1 MDTVR
6 RHSVAEVPVGKNRNT
21 PVLVHCGAGVGR
33 TGVTIACDVLLNMLN
48 HNIVSWNKEK
58 RISICAVA
66 IDISSYIEWMD
77 MLTVS
82 FVYH

>member
-48 HNIVSWNKEK
+48 HNIVRVLN
-58 RISICAVA
+58 V
-66 IDISSYIEWMD
+66 
-77 MLTVS
+77 
-82 FVYH
+82 VYQIVRVVKTNWLLITRLSTFLN